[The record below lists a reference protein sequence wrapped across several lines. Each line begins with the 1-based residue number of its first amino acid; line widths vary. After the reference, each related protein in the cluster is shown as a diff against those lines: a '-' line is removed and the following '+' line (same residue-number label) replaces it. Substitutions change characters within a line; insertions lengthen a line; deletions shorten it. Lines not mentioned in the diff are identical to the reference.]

1 MNIYTNFLN
10 ISGSLHWQF
19 NLFLQ
24 NLISHVED
32 NVFMLKKAI
41 SKGDIK
47 TVEKL
52 LDNGE
57 YCRNT
62 YIFLKAK
69 FKYLM
74 SIKAIFLFILNTL
87 VFALFFKGMDV
98 ETRLG
103 FGWSLLMCAVNMANY
118 DLAKL
123 LLERGASANFSK
135 GEIFWIALFESCG
148 KTWYFKKNDTAPL
161 TSHWSFTYCK
171 KDSLIRQHHHVAVFQ
186 IDMKQPYLI
195 LLKVPV
201 ALVPSY
207 SPPWHLFPISS
218 PATAKYWETNW
229 ASVPIRFIWYYL
241 MLMTPKRKLCRNM
254 PLIPWVVFILST
266 LHSHHKARKN

>member
-1 MNIYTNFLN
+1 
-10 ISGSLHWQF
+10 
-19 NLFLQ
+19 
-24 NLISHVED
+24 
-32 NVFMLKKAI
+32 
-41 SKGDIK
+41 
-47 TVEKL
+47 
-52 LDNGE
+52 
-57 YCRNT
+57 
-62 YIFLKAK
+62 
-69 FKYLM
+69 
-74 SIKAIFLFILNTL
+74 
-87 VFALFFKGMDV
+87 MDV

-118 DLAKL
+118 DMAKL

-161 TSHWSFTYCK
+161 TSHWSFTYCN

>member
-1 MNIYTNFLN
+1 MCLCWKRPSVRET
-10 ISGSLHWQF
+10 SKQ
-19 NLFLQ
+19 
-24 NLISHVED
+24 
-32 NVFMLKKAI
+32 LK
-41 SKGDIK
+41 SCWTTVS
-47 TVEKL
+47 TVEI
-52 LDNGE
+52 
-57 YCRNT
+57 R
-62 YIFLKAK
+62 I
-69 FKYLM
+69 
-74 SIKAIFLFILNTL
+74 
-87 VFALFFKGMDV
+87 FFKSQIQIFNV
-98 ETRLG
+98 YKSNIFVHFEYIG
-103 FGWSLLMCAVNMANY
+103 FCPLFYAKAWMWRPGLVLVGVYLCVLSTWQTMTWPNSYWRGEPVLTSAKVRFFGLLYLSLVG
-118 DLAKL
+118 KL
-123 LLERGASANFSK
+123 DTSKKMTQLL
-135 GEIFWIALFESCG
+135 W
-148 KTWYFKKNDTAPL
+148 PL
-161 TSHWSFTYCK
+161 TDLLPTAK
-171 KDSLIRQHHHVAVFQ
+171 KISLIRQHHHVAVFQ